1 MTEFRPTRF
10 QILPPVVKN
19 IIIINV
25 LVVIAQLVLW
35 NFNIDLADY
44 FGLHYWKSHFFQP
57 WQFITHMFMH
67 GSSNPAMIQGTLL
80 HIFSNMFALWMFGS
94 ILENIW
100 GPKRFLLFY
109 FVCGLGAALCHLAVL
124 NYEYSIVE
132 KAFMLYQTNP
142 TLDQFNQFLHQHVGK
157 YVSDPDRVNRLLSQW
172 SQDPFNMHFS
182 RESVHWINDYLF
194 GYTAPGNGGYIQGIY
209 DQATVGASGAVFGV
223 LFAFG
228 YLFPNTLIYL
238 YFFVP
243 VKAKYFVAFYA
254 LFELYSGV
262 RNSAG
267 DNVAHFAHLGGMLF
281 AFLLLRLWSKRI
293 RNRFY

>member
-25 LVVIAQLVLW
+25 LAVVLQIVLGTRG
-35 NFNIDLADY
+35 IDIADY
-44 FGLHYWKSHFFQP
+44 LGLHYWKSHYFGS
-57 WQFITHMFMH
+57 WQLITHMFLH
-67 GSSNPAMIQGTLL
+67 GSADPRMLQTTLL

-100 GPKRFLLFY
+100 GPRRFLIFY
-109 FVCGLGAALCHLAVL
+109 FVCGIGAAICHLAVL
-124 NYEYSIVE
+124 HYEFSIVE
-132 KAFMLYQTNP
+132 KAFMTYQMNP
-142 TLDQFNQFLHQHVGK
+142 TLDQFNQFLQQHVGK
-157 YVSDPDRVNRLLSQW
+157 YVHDPGRVNGLLMRW
-172 SQDPFNMHFS
+172 SQDPFNMHYS
-182 RESVHWINDYLF
+182 RESVVWVNDYLN
-194 GYTAPGNGGYIQGIY
+194 GYTQAGSYVPGIY

-243 VKAKYFVAFYA
+243 VKAKYFVAIYA
-254 LFELYSGV
+254 IFELYAGI

-281 AFLLLRLWSKRI
+281 AFLLLRIWNRHI